1 MLRSPFARH
10 RPSCRSNEAYAT
22 TNCHAGSSCCRTL
35 LSAGSLCRL
44 SAAAPAPNGTAGRCQ
59 GLAHPLAWRWNVW
72 PIYRNTKLFHRY
84 IYRYCRLSLSVF
96 KKKPKG
102 YADSKALATQAD
114 SIALGYADSKKKARL
129 ERWNSYVTIPP
140 PSRLE
145 RWNSYKV
152 GPPMIPSLIPTASGS
167 YSSQRQSVGNRWG
180 WRWVPSDVS
189 GNHRGSRV
197 QSLPAPV
204 PRESRVTTVG
214 TALDLLQCIT
224 RDPAGTSDFGIN
236 LNIFSCL

>member
-1 MLRSPFARH
+1 M
-10 RPSCRSNEAYAT
+10 
-22 TNCHAGSSCCRTL
+22 
-35 LSAGSLCRL
+35 
-44 SAAAPAPNGTAGRCQ
+44 
-59 GLAHPLAWRWNVW
+59 
-72 PIYRNTKLFHRY
+72 
-84 IYRYCRLSLSVF
+84 F

-214 TALDLLQCIT
+214 TAQDLLQCCGHSVQSKFGLYL
-224 RDPAGTSDFGIN
+224 RGAGTWSWFIDHSGDGGESAHFERKHPSE
-236 LNIFSCL
+236 LP